1 MIAAHARWR
10 KLFFLQSFF
19 LAELFS
25 CRAVTITRSRNKGE
39 TMSRWKKLFRAGDA
53 ESLPAADVTQ
63 FEPLARRRLS
73 KMAYD
78 YVRSGG
84 GDEISMR
91 ENRAGFE
98 RLQLDPSVLVD
109 VSELDTRVNIFGSV
123 LESPILLAPVAYHR
137 LYHAEGEIGTARGA
151 NAAGAGMVI
160 STFTTTAIDEIARN
174 TQQPIWFQLYVQ
186 RDREFTKDMVQR
198 AVASGCKAVCLTVD
212 TPVLGN
218 RYGQLSFGLPK
229 GMECLHLR
237 GLELKS
243 VVFRQGPPGQKG
255 NEIQGHKTQRG
266 GIYDVLFD
274 PSFNWRDL
282 EWLRSVAGVP
292 VLLKGVLSAEDGR
305 RAVER
310 GADGVIVS
318 NHGGRNLDTVP
329 ATIDALPRVVDAVAG
344 RIPVML
350 DSGIR
355 RGTDVLMA
363 LALGA
368 KAVFI
373 GRPYVYGL
381 AAGGARGV
389 ERVISIL
396 RDELERAMA
405 LTGRRSIA
413 EIDAS
418 VLRREQGAAGRA
430 LRTPAAGV

>member
-1 MIAAHARWR
+1 MPSA
-10 KLFFLQSFF
+10 
-19 LAELFS
+19 
-25 CRAVTITRSRNKGE
+25 
-39 TMSRWKKLFRAGDA
+39 KKTT
-53 ESLPAADVTQ
+53 SLPMADVMQ
-63 FEPLARRRLS
+63 FEPLARKVLS
-73 KMAYD
+73 QMAYD

-98 RLQLDPSVLVD
+98 RLQLEPSVLVD
-109 VSELDTRVNIFGSV
+109 VSEIDTRVNLFGGE

-137 LYHAEGEIGTARGA
+137 LYHTEGEIGTARGA
-151 NAAGAGMVI
+151 SAAGAGFVI

-174 TQQPIWFQLYVQ
+174 TQRPIWFQLYVQ

-198 AVASGCKAVCLTVD
+198 AVAEGCKAVCVTVD

-229 GMECLHLR
+229 GMECVHLR
-237 GLELKS
+237 GLTLS
-243 VVFRQGPPGQKG
+243 AAVFGKEPQAA
-255 NEIQGHKTQRG
+255 QGHKTQRSN
-266 GIYDVLFD
+266 IYDPLFD
-274 PSFNWRDL
+274 PSFNWNDL

-292 VLLKGVLSAEDGR
+292 VILKGVLSAEDGR
-305 RAVER
+305 LAVSC

-318 NHGGRNLDTVP
+318 NHGGRNLDMVP
-329 ATIDALPRVVDAVAG
+329 ATIDALPRVVEAVAG

-381 AAGGARGV
+381 AAGGAQGV
-389 ERVISIL
+389 ERVILIL
-396 RDELERAMA
+396 RDEFERAMA

-413 EIDAS
+413 EIDAT
-418 VLRREQGAAGRA
+418 VLRRHDDGATATKPRRA
-430 LRTPAAGV
+430 PVRA

>member
-1 MIAAHARWR
+1 MSRWR
-10 KLFFLQSFF
+10 KLF
-19 LAELFS
+19 
-25 CRAVTITRSRNKGE
+25 RSSN
-39 TMSRWKKLFRAGDA
+39 A
-53 ESLPAADVTQ
+53 ESLPSADVTQ

-98 RLQLDPSVLVD
+98 RLQLEPSVLVD
-109 VSELDTRVNIFGSV
+109 VSEIDTRVNLFGSV

-137 LYHAEGEIGTARGA
+137 LYHVEGEIGTARGA
-151 NAAGAGMVI
+151 NAAGAGFVI
-160 STFTTTAIDEIARN
+160 STFTTTSIDEIARN

-212 TPVLGN
+212 TPVLCN

-229 GMECLHLR
+229 GMECVHLR
-237 GLELKS
+237 GLDLTTA
-243 VVFRQGPPGQKG
+243 VFRQAPQAAQVQSAQVQAAQVQPTEVQAT
-255 NEIQGHKTQRG
+255 QGHKTQRG
-266 GIYDVLFD
+266 SIYDALFD
-274 PSFNWRDL
+274 PSFNWNDL

-292 VLLKGVLSAEDGR
+292 VILKGVLSAEDGR
-305 RAVER
+305 LAVSC

-381 AAGGARGV
+381 AVGGARGV

-413 EIDAS
+413 EIDAT
-418 VLRREQGAAGRA
+418 VLRRATDSGTGKA
-430 LRTPAAGV
+430 LRSPAAGV

>member
-1 MIAAHARWR
+1 M
-10 KLFFLQSFF
+10 
-19 LAELFS
+19 
-25 CRAVTITRSRNKGE
+25 G
-39 TMSRWKKLFRAGDA
+39 RWKKLLGSGGA
-53 ESLPAADVTQ
+53 ESLPTADVTR

-73 KMAYD
+73 QMAYD

-84 GDEISMR
+84 ADEISMR
-91 ENRAGFE
+91 ENRAFE
-98 RLQLDPSVLVD
+98 RLKLSPSVLVD
-109 VSELDTRVNIFGSV
+109 VSQINTQINLFGCEF
-123 LESPILLAPVAYHR
+123 ESPILLAPIAYHR
-137 LYHAEGEIGTARGA
+137 LYHPEGEIGTARGA
-151 NAAGAGMVI
+151 SAAGAGFVI
-160 STFTTTAIDEIARN
+160 STFTTTAIDDIARN
-174 TQQPIWFQLYVQ
+174 TQRPIWFQLYVQ
-186 RDREFTKDMVQR
+186 RDRAFTKDMVQR
-198 AVASGCKAVCLTVD
+198 AVASGCRAVCLTVD

-229 GMECLHLR
+229 ELECVHLR
-237 GLELKS
+237 GLSLKTPAAAQ
-243 VVFRQGPPGQKG
+243 VTR
-255 NEIQGHKTQRG
+255 GHKTQRNT
-266 GIYDVLFD
+266 IYDTLFD
-274 PSFNWRDL
+274 PSFNWNDL

-292 VLLKGVLSAEDGR
+292 VILKGVLSPEDGK

-329 ATIDALPRVVDAVAG
+329 ATIDALPRVVEAVAG

-373 GRPYVYGL
+373 GRPYIYGL
-381 AAGGARGV
+381 AAGGAQGV

-413 EIDAS
+413 EIDPS
-418 VLRREQGAAGRA
+418 VLWKDQVSAEKKT
-430 LRTPAAGV
+430 LRSPAAGA

>member
-1 MIAAHARWR
+1 MADTARSDSRRRMPYRRKLFSCRAGHNYHESKNKGEIMSRWR
-10 KLFFLQSFF
+10 KLF
-19 LAELFS
+19 
-25 CRAVTITRSRNKGE
+25 RSSN
-39 TMSRWKKLFRAGDA
+39 A
-53 ESLPAADVTQ
+53 ESLPTADVTQ
-63 FEPLARRRLS
+63 FEPLARKRLS
-73 KMAYD
+73 QMAYD

-84 GDEISMR
+84 ADEISMR
-91 ENRAGFE
+91 ENRAGFG
-98 RLQLDPSVLVD
+98 RLKLSPSVLVD
-109 VSELDTRVNIFGSV
+109 VSQIDTRVNLFGGEF
-123 LESPILLAPVAYHR
+123 ESPILLAPVAYHR

-151 NAAGAGMVI
+151 SAAGAGFVI

-174 TQQPIWFQLYVQ
+174 TQRPIWFQLYVQ
-186 RDREFTKDMVQR
+186 RDRDFTKDMVQR

-218 RYGQLSFGLPK
+218 RYGQLSFGLPSHL
-229 GMECLHLR
+229 ECVHLR
-237 GLELKS
+237 GLAPTGSS
-243 VVFRQGPPGQKG
+243 VP
-255 NEIQGHKTQRG
+255 GHKTQRNS
-266 GIYDVLFD
+266 IYDTLFD
-274 PSFNWRDL
+274 PSFNWNDL

-292 VLLKGVLSAEDGR
+292 VILKGVLSAEDGR
-305 RAVER
+305 LAVSC

-329 ATIDALPRVVDAVAG
+329 ATIDALPRVVEAVAG

-373 GRPYVYGL
+373 GRPYIYGL
-381 AAGGARGV
+381 ALGGAKGV

-418 VLRREQGAAGRA
+418 VLWREQGAAEKKV
-430 LRTPAAGV
+430 LRSPAAGA

>member
-1 MIAAHARWR
+1 
-10 KLFFLQSFF
+10 
-19 LAELFS
+19 
-25 CRAVTITRSRNKGE
+25 
-39 TMSRWKKLFRAGDA
+39 MSRWRRLLRPSTA
-53 ESLPAADVTQ
+53 ESLPSADVTQ

-73 KMAYD
+73 RMAYD

-84 GDEISMR
+84 GDEITMR
-91 ENRAGFE
+91 ENRRGFE
-98 RLQLDPSVLVD
+98 RLQLAPNVLVD
-109 VSELDTRVNIFGSV
+109 VSQLDTRVNLFGGE

-137 LYHAEGEIGTARGA
+137 LYHREGELATARGA
-151 NAAGAGMVI
+151 SAAGAAFVI

-174 TQQPIWFQLYVQ
+174 TERPIWFQLYVQ
-186 RDREFTKDMVQR
+186 RDRAFTKDMVQR

-212 TPVLGN
+212 TPVLGC

-229 GMECLHLR
+229 TMECVHLR
-237 GLELKS
+237 GLNLKS
-243 VVFRQGPPGQKG
+243 PVT
-255 NEIQGHKTQRG
+255 GHKTQRTG
-266 GIYDVLFD
+266 VFDALFD

-282 EWLRSVAGVP
+282 EWLRSAAGVP
-292 VLLKGVLSAEDGR
+292 VILKGVLTPEDGK
-305 RAVER
+305 RAVEC

-329 ATIDALPRVVDAVAG
+329 STIDALPRVVEAVAG

-355 RGTDVLMA
+355 RGTDVLVA

-373 GRPYVYGL
+373 GRPFVYGL
-381 AAGGARGV
+381 AVGGAKGV

-405 LTGRRSIA
+405 LTGRRSLA
-413 EIDAS
+413 EIDSS
-418 VLRREQGAAGRA
+418 VLWPGHQESSPEESSPEEASPAKSSRS
-430 LRTPAAGV
+430 PAAGA

>member
-1 MIAAHARWR
+1 
-10 KLFFLQSFF
+10 
-19 LAELFS
+19 
-25 CRAVTITRSRNKGE
+25 
-39 TMSRWKKLFRAGDA
+39 MSRWKKLFRSSSN
-53 ESLPAADVTQ
+53 ESLPTADVTQ
-63 FEPLARRRLS
+63 FEPPARRRLS
-73 KMAYD
+73 QMAYD

-98 RLQLDPSVLVD
+98 RLQLEPSVLVD
-109 VSELDTRVNIFGSV
+109 VSQIDTRVNLFGSE

-137 LYHAEGEIGTARGA
+137 LYHAEGEVGTARGA
-151 NAAGAGMVI
+151 SAAGAGFVI
-160 STFTTTAIDEIARN
+160 STFTTTSIDEIARN
-174 TQQPIWFQLYVQ
+174 TQRPIWFQLYVQ
-186 RDREFTKDMVQR
+186 RDRAFTKDMVQR

-229 GMECLHLR
+229 GMECVHLR
-237 GLELKS
+237 GLKA
-243 VVFRQGPPGQKG
+243 PGTAQVT
-255 NEIQGHKTQRG
+255 GHKTQRAS
-266 GIYDVLFD
+266 IYDTLFD
-274 PSFNWRDL
+274 PSFNWNDL

-305 RAVER
+305 LAVSC

-350 DSGIR
+350 DSGVR

-381 AAGGARGV
+381 ALGGAKGV

-413 EIDAS
+413 EIDAT
-418 VLRREQGAAGRA
+418 VLRRANDAGAGKA
-430 LRTPAAGV
+430 LRSPAAGV

>member
-1 MIAAHARWR
+1 
-10 KLFFLQSFF
+10 
-19 LAELFS
+19 
-25 CRAVTITRSRNKGE
+25 
-39 TMSRWKKLFRAGDA
+39 MSRWKKLFRSSNT
-53 ESLPAADVTQ
+53 ESLPTADVTQ

-98 RLQLDPSVLVD
+98 RLQLEPSVLVD
-109 VSELDTRVNIFGSV
+109 VSEIDTRVNLFGSV
-123 LESPILLAPVAYHR
+123 FESPILLAPVAYHR
-137 LYHAEGEIGTARGA
+137 LYHAEGEVGTARGA
-151 NAAGAGMVI
+151 SAAGAGFVI
-160 STFTTTAIDEIARN
+160 STFTTTEIDEIARN
-174 TQQPIWFQLYVQ
+174 TRQPIWFQLYVQ

-198 AVASGCKAVCLTVD
+198 AVASGCKAVCVTVD

-229 GMECLHLR
+229 GMECVHLR
-237 GLELKS
+237 GL
-243 VVFRQGPPGQKG
+243 RAPGTAQVT
-255 NEIQGHKTQRG
+255 GHKTQRAS
-266 GIYDVLFD
+266 IYDTLFD
-274 PSFNWRDL
+274 PSFNWNDL

-305 RAVER
+305 LAVSC

-373 GRPYVYGL
+373 GRAYVYGL
-381 AAGGARGV
+381 AAGGAKGV
-389 ERVISIL
+389 ERVILIL

-418 VLRREQGAAGRA
+418 VLGRANNDAAGAGKA
-430 LRTPAAGV
+430 LRSPAAGV

>member
-1 MIAAHARWR
+1 M
-10 KLFFLQSFF
+10 
-19 LAELFS
+19 
-25 CRAVTITRSRNKGE
+25 RSA
-39 TMSRWKKLFRAGDA
+39 KKKINRSAKR
-53 ESLPAADVTQ
+53 EQPHEINLPTADVTQ

-98 RLQLDPSVLVD
+98 RLQLEPSVLVD
-109 VSELDTRVNIFGSV
+109 VSEIDTRVNLFGGE

-151 NAAGAGMVI
+151 SAAGAGFVI

-174 TQQPIWFQLYVQ
+174 TQRPIWFQLYVQ
-186 RDREFTKDMVQR
+186 RDRDFTKDMVQR

-218 RYGQLSFGLPK
+218 RYGQLAFGLPK
-229 GMECLHLR
+229 GMECVHLR
-237 GLELKS
+237 GLTLTS
-243 VVFRQGPPGQKG
+243 AVFGQ
-255 NEIQGHKTQRG
+255 EPQATQGHKTQRG
-266 GIYDVLFD
+266 VIYDALFD
-274 PSFNWRDL
+274 PSFNWNDL

-292 VLLKGVLSAEDGR
+292 VILKGVLSAEDGR
-305 RAVER
+305 LAVSC

-318 NHGGRNLDTVP
+318 NHGGRNLDNVP
-329 ATIDALPRVVDAVAG
+329 ATIDALPRVVEAVEG

-413 EIDAS
+413 EIDAT
-418 VLRREQGAAGRA
+418 VLWRHDDGATATKPQRAPAGA
-430 LRTPAAGV
+430 

>member
-1 MIAAHARWR
+1 
-10 KLFFLQSFF
+10 
-19 LAELFS
+19 
-25 CRAVTITRSRNKGE
+25 
-39 TMSRWKKLFRAGDA
+39 MSRWKKLFRSSNT
-53 ESLPAADVTQ
+53 ESLPTADVTQ
-63 FEPLARRRLS
+63 FEPLARHRLS
-73 KMAYD
+73 QMAYD

-91 ENRAGFE
+91 ENRVAFE
-98 RLQLDPSVLVD
+98 RLQLEPSVLVD
-109 VSELDTRVNIFGSV
+109 VSEIDTRVNLFGSV
-123 LESPILLAPVAYHR
+123 FESPILLAPVAYHR
-137 LYHAEGEIGTARGA
+137 LYHAEGEVGTARGA
-151 NAAGAGMVI
+151 SAAGAGFVI
-160 STFTTTAIDEIARN
+160 STFTTTEIDEIARN
-174 TQQPIWFQLYVQ
+174 TRQPIWFQLYVQ

-198 AVASGCKAVCLTVD
+198 AVASGCKAVCVTVD

-229 GMECLHLR
+229 GMECVHLR

-243 VVFRQGPPGQKG
+243 PVT
-255 NEIQGHKTQRG
+255 GHKTQRG

-274 PSFNWRDL
+274 PSFNWNDL

-305 RAVER
+305 LAVSC

-381 AAGGARGV
+381 AAGGAKGV
-389 ERVISIL
+389 ERVILIL

-418 VLRREQGAAGRA
+418 VLRQANNDAAGAGKA

>member
-1 MIAAHARWR
+1 
-10 KLFFLQSFF
+10 
-19 LAELFS
+19 
-25 CRAVTITRSRNKGE
+25 
-39 TMSRWKKLFRAGDA
+39 MSRWKKFFRDSHEA
-53 ESLPAADVTQ
+53 LPTADVTR

-91 ENRAGFE
+91 ANRAGFE
-98 RLQLDPSVLVD
+98 RLQLEPSVLVD
-109 VSELDTRVNIFGSV
+109 VSQIDTRVNLFGSEF
-123 LESPILLAPVAYHR
+123 ESPILLAPVAYHR

-151 NAAGAGMVI
+151 SAAGAGLVI
-160 STFTTTAIDEIARN
+160 STFTTTSIDEIARN

-198 AVASGCKAVCLTVD
+198 AVAAGCKAVCVTVD

-229 GMECLHLR
+229 GMECVHLR
-237 GLELKS
+237 GMKA
-243 VVFRQGPPGQKG
+243 PGSAQVT
-255 NEIQGHKTQRG
+255 GHKTKRAN
-266 GIYDVLFD
+266 IYDALFD
-274 PSFNWRDL
+274 PSFNWNDL
-282 EWLRSVAGVP
+282 EWLRKVAGVP
-292 VLLKGVLSAEDGR
+292 VLVKGVLSAEDGR
-305 RAVER
+305 RAVSC

-329 ATIDALPRVVDAVAG
+329 ATIDALPRVVEAVAG

-381 AAGGARGV
+381 AVGGAKGV
-389 ERVISIL
+389 ERVILIL

-418 VLRREQGAAGRA
+418 VLRRATDAGSS
-430 LRTPAAGV
+430 AAGV